1 MTILVWRLCPLHM
14 SIDLSV
20 RDPESESAR
29 RFYVDTAINNFL
41 KHSFINTTLTEK
53 NVFGSVKV
61 CNTKV
66 KEFDFGLPFL

>member
-1 MTILVWRLCPLHM
+1 M

-41 KHSFINTTLTEK
+41 KQFYKHYFDRKKRVWQCESLQYKGE
-53 NVFGSVKV
+53 
-61 CNTKV
+61 
-66 KEFDFGLPFL
+66 EFDFGLPFL